1 MNVLRYFAIAT
12 HHRVDSYRKELF
24 TWEITMKVISHIS
37 QMIIAALATFTLE
50 QCALANAIEGNPIV
64 PAALSVPAGYLVKM
78 KFNASGVQIYRCLP
92 SVQDKTQFAWTFTA
106 PEAKLLDDNGKTVGN
121 HYAGPTWEVS
131 EGRKVEGKLSAKAAA
146 PDGKS
151 IPWLLL
157 NATEEPVGKSRATI
171 AFVQRL
177 NTKGGSAP
185 ASGCSSEVANAEV
198 RVPYSADYYFYAKD

>member
-1 MNVLRYFAIAT
+1 MELLTWGVAMKIA
-12 HHRVDSYRKELF
+12 
-24 TWEITMKVISHIS
+24 S
-37 QMIIAALATFTLE
+37 QIVIAALATFTLE
-50 QCALANAIEGNPIV
+50 QCTLANATESNPIV

-78 KFNASGVQIYRCLP
+78 KFNASGVQIYRCL
-92 SVQDKTQFAWTFTA
+92 SSTQDATQFAWTFIA
-106 PEAKLLDDNGKTVGN
+106 PEAKLYNETGEAIGN

-131 EGRKVEGKLSAKAAA
+131 EGRKVVGKLSAKAAA

-157 NATEEPVGKSRATI
+157 TAAEEPADKFLVKI

-185 ASGCSSEVANAEV
+185 ASGCSSDVANTEL
-198 RVPYSADYYFYAKD
+198 RVPYSADYYFYAKY